1 MMRNQ
6 GLAVAAKVV
15 AALCFVG
22 CASPQKVLMERTSSL
37 VVYDLPAMEVMK
49 AAEVVLGE
57 RGYTLIPSTD
67 PYFLQTTWVTT
78 GNFDMGTRWSRLF
91 VEGRVR
97 ADGRFSVRAYEMAA
111 TTFARTQALP
121 TALIST
127 TSGFIDD
134 VPNGSPTVLLSEP
147 ELQARSARAAVHRE
161 LDLEWD
167 ILERVNPA
175 FAERVKEQ
183 VDRYVASAPQ

>member
-1 MMRNQ
+1 MMRKQ
-6 GLAVAAKVV
+6 WLAVAAKVV
-15 AALCFVG
+15 AALCLAG
-22 CASPQKVLMERTSSL
+22 CATPQKVLMERTSSL

-57 RGYTLIPSTD
+57 RGYALLPSTD
-67 PYFLQTTWVTT
+67 PYFLQTTWVAT

-91 VEGRVR
+91 VEGRIR

-121 TALIST
+121 SALVH
-127 TSGFIDD
+127 TSHGFIDD

-147 ELQARSARAAVHRE
+147 ELQARSARAAVRRE
-161 LDLEWD
+161 LELEWA
-167 ILERVNPA
+167 ILEHVNPT
-175 FAERVKEQ
+175 FAGRVKEQ
-183 VDRYVASAPQ
+183 VDLYVARAPR